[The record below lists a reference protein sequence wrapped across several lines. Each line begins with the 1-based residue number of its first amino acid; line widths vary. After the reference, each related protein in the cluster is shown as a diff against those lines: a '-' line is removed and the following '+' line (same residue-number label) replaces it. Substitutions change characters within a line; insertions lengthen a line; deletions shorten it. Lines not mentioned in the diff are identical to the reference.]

1 MVSHAP
7 GPSTHDTRRDATH
20 NTQYRNAGPLTPRA
34 RHTCT
39 VYAVPYG
46 DWVDLF
52 RGGWL
57 ARTATKRS
65 VVHNANPG
73 IAPPPCAWSIEMGQC
88 SAARTPPRAVRPSR
102 WRDQEA
108 ARSNRRESL
117 VSVPVTSQWCAQ
129 EAADQAVRVH
139 HGLPVANMVEGHQFM
154 KVCSM
159 LLAAV
164 SAPRV

>member
-1 MVSHAP
+1 MIEEIQNKNMI
-7 GPSTHDTRRDATH
+7 GFTRARPLYTRHSPRRRTH

-52 RGGWL
+52 HGGWL

-88 SAARTPPRAVRPSR
+88 SGTRPPPGAVCPSR
-102 WRDQEA
+102 KRDQEA
-108 ARSNRRESL
+108 ARSNRRASP
-117 VSVPVTSQWCAQ
+117 VSVRVPSQWCTQ
-129 EAADQAVRVH
+129 EAADQAARTPWPPGRQ
-139 HGLPVANMVEGHQFM
+139 HGRGP
-154 KVCSM
+154 S
-159 LLAAV
+159 
-164 SAPRV
+164 